1 MLTGTVVEAAMLV
14 TMRLADSV
22 MDEIDAAFGI
32 TLDRERE
39 RLNGGEESAAFRCGD
54 LVVRAGPVW
63 RSDVELE
70 WSSEVAIA
78 AAEVVPEVVPPLI
91 RPDGT
96 TVVRID
102 DRPVTVWPYVAG
114 TKADDRDGAQRLQAA
129 DLLARVH
136 RALGRTPWSPRP
148 PDGTPRAPTPDL
160 TDVDLDLWL
169 AIFDRDHP
177 RLQALH
183 GDFYAGNALVAGG
196 RIVALTDWDEALLGP
211 PERELAW
218 AAWEW
223 GDCLDSLDLEP
234 ALAFVDAYRAAG
246 GPARRLGEHDL
257 RQLVRERLRWESAY
271 RRANAPDDTEYEAR
285 QLRAFHLLRVP
296 SRS

>member
-1 MLTGTVVEAAMLV
+1 MLV
-14 TMRLADSV
+14 GMRLAESV

-32 TLDRERE
+32 SLDRARS
-39 RLNGGEESAAFRCGD
+39 RLDGDDVSAAFRCGD

-63 RSDVELE
+63 RSDAELE
-70 WSSEVAIA
+70 WSNDVAIA
-78 AAEVVPEVVPPLI
+78 AAEVVPEVVAPLV

-114 TKADDRDGAQRLQAA
+114 TKADDRDPTQRKRAA

-136 RALGRTPWSPRP
+136 RSLGRTPWRP
-148 PDGTPRAPTPDL
+148 QPQDGTPRAPTPDL
-160 TDVDLDLWL
+160 ADSDLDLWL
-169 AIFDRDHP
+169 AMFDRDHP
-177 RLQALH
+177 RRQALH
-183 GDFYAGNALVAGG
+183 GDFYAGNTLVADG
-196 RIVALTDWDEALLGP
+196 RIVALIDWDEAVLGP

-234 ALAFVDAYRAAG
+234 ALAFVDAYRSAG

-257 RQLVRERLRWESAY
+257 RQLVRERLRWESGY